1 MTLKTNLKLLARSS
15 VTENMYT
22 PCYFGKFLDAESI
35 EHKIIIPV
43 TALKT
48 PSTLKTFLLERGFPF
63 NTNSIY
69 WKRIYEVFN
78 DEVRTKIT
86 LATRPGWIGEI
97 YINSDGG
104 IIGCCKKN
112 ELTPMFHPDVKLPWP
127 TEHVSG
133 ELNGWIDNVARLA
146 IHSSRLVLAMSAS
159 IAGLLINFM
168 GVECGGFHFHGN
180 SSIGKSTCLSVAASI
195 FGDRQFINSWNV
207 TDKAF
212 EELAEAHND
221 SVLILDELKLLHE
234 DSVTAAQKVMM
245 RIYQLSESRGKT
257 RSKSYQSETSVW
269 NVILL
274 SAGEESLFLQAN
286 SGGRKQFAGEATR
299 LIDVPADAGCG
310 FGVFDSLPK
319 HISSSSEL
327 ADELSQ
333 QCQLFHGVAK
343 RSFLKKLTNRMNSD
357 DSFNVKKVMDAYVDE
372 FIEHSNLMS
381 DDGQEIRKAKK
392 FALSYAAGCLAIDFG
407 IFPYTK
413 GQLINAISL
422 CFEAAQKIDK
432 SSIFDVI
439 EVKQRLFD
447 EIKNNNIYEQRK
459 KDKSISKDELDAKGF
474 IKSTLDNKRIIS
486 IKTEIVNNLCG
497 SSSVRRCLLDQLNAD
512 GLLIKSADD
521 KNTRQITVNGVLLS
535 RRFCLDYEMLPS
547 DIFYS
552 DYDFSL

>member
-15 VTENMYT
+15 VTGNMYT
-22 PCYFGKFLDAESI
+22 ACYVGQFLDAESMP
-35 EHKIIIPV
+35 HKIIIPF

-48 PSTLKTFLLERGFPF
+48 LSTLKSFLLERGFPF
-63 NTNSIY
+63 NTSATY
-69 WKRIYEVFN
+69 WKKIYEVFN
-78 DEVRTKIT
+78 NDVKTKIT
-86 LATRPGWIGEI
+86 LATRPGWTGTI

-104 IIGCCKKN
+104 IIGSCKKN

-133 ELNGWIDNVARLA
+133 ELNDWIDNVARLA

-245 RIYQLSESRGKT
+245 RIYQLSESRGKI
-257 RSKSYQSETSVW
+257 RSTSYQSETSVW
-269 NVILL
+269 NVFLL

-286 SGGRKQFAGEATR
+286 SGGRQQFAGEAAR
-299 LIDVPADAGCG
+299 LIDVPADAGFG

-319 HISSSSEL
+319 HIISSSEL

-343 RSFLKKLTNRMNSD
+343 RSFLKNLTNRMDSD
-357 DSFNVKKVMDAYVDE
+357 DSFNVKEVMDTYVDE

-392 FALSYAAGCLAIDFG
+392 FALAYAAGCLAIDFG

-422 CFEAAQKIDK
+422 CFEAALKIDK
-432 SSIFDVI
+432 SSIFDVVD
-439 EVKQRLFD
+439 VKQRLFE
-447 EIKNNNIYEQRK
+447 EIKGNNIYELRK
-459 KDKSISKDELDAKGF
+459 KGKSIGKNELDEKRF
-474 IKSTLDNKRIIS
+474 IKSTLDNKTIIS
-486 IKTEIVNNLCG
+486 IKSEVFNNLCG
-497 SSSVRRCLLDQLNAD
+497 SLFVRRCLLEQLVSD

-521 KNTRQITVNGVLLS
+521 KSTRQITVNGVSLS
-535 RRFCLDYEMLPS
+535 RRYCLDYEMLPS
-547 DIFYS
+547 DVFYS
-552 DYDFSL
+552 DCDFSL